1 MPGRALFSQS
11 LEESLLVTFTD
22 ICWLPAGCQI
32 LWQEF
37 NIEVHQGIIK
47 KPDILTLIFWFHSS
61 SMLLNNPSNFRES
74 SKDCAPGLGIV
85 VEMKK
90 NGVLV
95 PGILVTC
102 LEPRLT
108 KLFESLA
115 SFSLFHSILGGASE
129 LTTAKY
135 HWNMVWLKTSQNP
148 ATARR
153 RLHWNPGFHSD
164 RLLQPS
170 VRPSAVTAPSPHTV
184 WVLQSWHRLIWNS
197 HTRALSRQ
205 GRCRIGNAGRW
216 QVLPL
221 SMKNEF

>member
-1 MPGRALFSQS
+1 
-11 LEESLLVTFTD
+11 
-22 ICWLPAGCQI
+22 
-32 LWQEF
+32 
-37 NIEVHQGIIK
+37 
-47 KPDILTLIFWFHSS
+47 
-61 SMLLNNPSNFRES
+61 MLLNNPSNFRES

-135 HWNMVWLKTSQNP
+135 H
-148 ATARR
+148 
-153 RLHWNPGFHSD
+153 
-164 RLLQPS
+164 
-170 VRPSAVTAPSPHTV
+170 
-184 WVLQSWHRLIWNS
+184 
-197 HTRALSRQ
+197 
-205 GRCRIGNAGRW
+205 
-216 QVLPL
+216 
-221 SMKNEF
+221 